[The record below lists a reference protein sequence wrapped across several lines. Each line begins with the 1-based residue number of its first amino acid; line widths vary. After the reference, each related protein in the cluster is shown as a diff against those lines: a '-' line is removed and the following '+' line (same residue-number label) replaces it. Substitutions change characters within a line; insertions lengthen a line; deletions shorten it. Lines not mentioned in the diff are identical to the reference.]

1 MGILLVVLILFLL
14 FLNSEIF
21 KKPKSIGCVEPFS
34 EEAYPVGFGNSFN
47 SNSRSND
54 YFYDRTGM
62 KGTLF
67 SKLSPVDIYEPIKKE
82 IVPILSQ
89 LEVSHKLETYPEAF
103 YQNCESDF
111 IQSKLSN
118 PVYKK
123 DYINDYL
130 NFDQGILIRQSCG
143 IPKNQCGKS
152 RLH

>member
-21 KKPKSIGCVEPFS
+21 KKPKLIGCVEPFS

-47 SNSRSND
+47 PNSRSND

-89 LEVSHKLETYPEAF
+89 LEVSHKLEIYPEAF

-111 IQSKLSN
+111 IQK
-118 PVYKK
+118 
-123 DYINDYL
+123 
-130 NFDQGILIRQSCG
+130 QTQ
-143 IPKNQCGKS
+143 
-152 RLH
+152 